1 MAESLEDRVAYLE
14 KMVAAQLQLNSTLF
28 KLIFTD
34 NARLGQD
41 VAEVLRQLLVSPNA
55 NLSPELA
62 ALVRG
67 LRALLVEPVPQ
78 EVVEASRHP
87 SSRPVE

>member
-1 MAESLEDRVAYLE
+1 MAESLEDRVVNLE
-14 KMVAAQLQLNSTLF
+14 KMLAAQLQLNSTLF

-34 NARLGQD
+34 NARLGED
-41 VAEVLRQLLVSPNA
+41 VAEVLRQLLVSPHT

-67 LRALLVEPVPQ
+67 LRALLVEDDIG
-78 EVVEASRHP
+78 ARS
-87 SSRPVE
+87 

>member
-34 NARLGQD
+34 NARLGQN
-41 VAEVLRQLLVSPNA
+41 VAEVLRQLLVSPNTT
-55 NLSPELA
+55 LSPEFA
-62 ALVRG
+62 ALARG
-67 LRALLVEPVPQ
+67 LRTLLIEPIPQ
-78 EVVEASRHP
+78 EIIEASRQP
-87 SSRPVE
+87 SIRPVE

>member
-14 KMVAAQLQLNSTLF
+14 KVLAAQLQLNSTLF

-41 VAEVLRQLLVSPNA
+41 VAEVLRQLLASPNT
-55 NLSPELA
+55 NLSPELT

-67 LRALLVEPVPQ
+67 LRALLVEDDIGGR
-78 EVVEASRHP
+78 S
-87 SSRPVE
+87 